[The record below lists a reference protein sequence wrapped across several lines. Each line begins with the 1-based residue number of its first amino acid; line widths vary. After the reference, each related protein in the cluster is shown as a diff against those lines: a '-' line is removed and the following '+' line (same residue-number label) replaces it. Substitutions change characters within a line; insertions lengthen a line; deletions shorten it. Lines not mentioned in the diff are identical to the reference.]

1 MLKEQFLVKVSRLLA
16 LVAVCLL
23 MVFPQSL
30 MGVPQIRMY
39 GFNVVEGIV
48 VADEHYIDVP
58 FYYQVKTYY
67 CGPAALQM
75 VFDFYGEKV
84 SQFEI
89 ADVARTVPYVTY
101 TDELRRATHFSN
113 MSTSMGDEMPENIT
127 GYTARKLGY
136 AAFEMGGMT
145 LDDLKS
151 LIDQDFPIIL
161 LMRWVPGEE
170 YGHYRVAVG
179 YNETHVFLH
188 DPWNNIEWGGEYGG
202 PNLAMNYTF
211 FDEMWNYSGHWGLRV
226 SPWKI
231 SLIMLTTVYVGQLFL
246 VSPNIT
252 YVCPGPFP
260 PYDYSASSCT
270 ATITLPEGL
279 TLAEGKNATKNIGS
293 LQAGG
298 TAQVFWIVEAERPGN
313 YCITIDA
320 EGEINGF
327 VGEKADVGQSY
338 NYQDRIGAYAR
349 VLVTA
354 KAASQIYISGIDPT
368 QGPPGSDVEL
378 FGGGA
383 TPKGAVSA
391 WFIKPSD
398 TSNLSIGIFLGRTVA
413 NDAGEWEI
421 IFTVPSVSPGN
432 YTILA
437 EDNET
442 KINDTIEFGVLAVGY
457 QIRISY
463 ISTSSGPPGTMV
475 YLSGDGASS
484 CGEVRVYFDGMS
496 VTNATAKEGGWWSTS
511 FQVPDVELGNY
522 TIKALDVVSNSMDM
536 AMFTVV
542 PARNVGIKV
551 GDWAKYDVTL
561 NYSTNDPSPP
571 ISPPPTEVVDIE
583 YFLLTV
589 VSVTGTNVTFETTIH
604 LRNGTEV
611 SSVSWLD
618 VSSGQT
624 YYGMTMPTGP
634 LIAAN
639 LTAGDKVYLNPYSPT
654 INSTVMGV
662 YAGLEREVNCLMQ
675 MVNTSGP
682 RGYWMVGE
690 MKICWDRTSGILDEQ
705 SMDMWYIEIAEGYRT
720 HTSLRMVI
728 TETNI
733 WTRPTGVSVNVNVYP
748 KLLNLRSKGKWVIC
762 RVELA
767 RGFRA
772 KDVDVSTLML
782 NGTVLGEVVHGARGA
797 RYLIVKFDREA
808 VIDLIMSTTGSI
820 NKFGTVSLTV
830 TGKFKDDTSFTGT
843 VILRIVMPTTKNIG
857 RHVLPI

>member
-1 MLKEQFLVKVSRLLA
+1 MH
-16 LVAVCLL
+16 
-23 MVFPQSL
+23 
-30 MGVPQIRMY
+30 
-39 GFNVVEGIV
+39 GFDVVEGII
-48 VADEHYIDVP
+48 VAEEHYIDVP
-58 FYYQVKTYY
+58 FYFQVKTYY

-75 VFDFYGEKV
+75 VFDFYGGNV

-101 TDELRRATHFSN
+101 TDEMRRAAHFSN
-113 MSTSMGDEMPENIT
+113 MSTSMGGEMPENIT

-136 AAFEMGGMT
+136 AAFGMGGMT

-151 LIDQDFPIIL
+151 LIKQDFPIIL
-161 LMRWVPGEE
+161 LMRWIPSEP

-188 DPWNNIEWGGEYGG
+188 DPWNNIEWGGDYGG

-211 FDEMWNYSGHWGLRV
+211 FNEMWDYSGHWGLFV
-226 SPWKI
+226 SPWSITIDMPKV
-231 SLIMLTTVYVGQLFL
+231 VYVGQCFT
-246 VSPNIT
+246 VTANIV
-252 YVCPGPFP
+252 YVCPP
-260 PYDYSASSCT
+260 PIPSYGYQASSCN
-270 ATITLPEGL
+270 ATITMPEGL
-279 TLAEGKNATKNIGS
+279 TLADSENATKNIGN
-293 LQAGG
+293 LQAGD
-298 TAQVFWIVEAERPGN
+298 TAQASWMVEAERSGN
-313 YCITIDA
+313 YTITIEV
-320 EGEINGF
+320 EGKISGF
-327 VGEKADVGQSY
+327 VGEKPDVGPSY
-338 NYQDRIGAYAR
+338 GYQDRIGGYASSF
-349 VLVTA
+349 VTVET
-354 KAASQIYISGIDPT
+354 ASQIYIDGVR
-368 QGPPGSDVEL
+368 PPEGVPGTEVVV

-383 TPKGAVSA
+383 TPNGTVVALFEYRKEPIVNISILVVVENETVGWTVADA
-391 WFIKPSD
+391 GGYWFIP
-398 TSNLSIGIFLGRTVA
+398 FA
-413 NDAGEWEI
+413 
-421 IFTVPSVSPGN
+421 VPEVSPGECN
-432 YTILA
+432 MFVV
-437 EDNET
+437 DNAT
-442 KINDTIEFGVLAVGY
+442 LTSDVIKFNVLPVQIKIRYVSPSAGL
-457 QIRISY
+457 
-463 ISTSSGPPGTMV
+463 PGTLV
-475 YLSGDGASS
+475 YVSGDGATVD
-484 CGEVRVYFDGMS
+484 GEVGIYFDDLS
-496 VTNATAKEGGWWSTS
+496 VANTTAYKDGAWGSS
-511 FQVPDVELGNY
+511 FVVPDVELGNY
-522 TIKALDVVSNSMDM
+522 TITALDVVSNSMDM
-536 AMFTVV
+536 AMFTVA
-542 PARNVGIKV
+542 PARNVGVKV

-654 INSTVMGV
+654 INSTFMGV
-662 YAGLEREVNCLMQ
+662 YAELEREVNCLMQ

-690 MKICWDRTSGILDEQ
+690 MKICWDRASGILDEQ

-720 HTSLRMVI
+720 HMLLRMVI

-748 KLLNLRSKGKWVIC
+748 KLLNLGSKGKWVIR
-762 RVELA
+762 RVELP

-808 VIDLIMSTTGSI
+808 VIDLIMSTTGPI